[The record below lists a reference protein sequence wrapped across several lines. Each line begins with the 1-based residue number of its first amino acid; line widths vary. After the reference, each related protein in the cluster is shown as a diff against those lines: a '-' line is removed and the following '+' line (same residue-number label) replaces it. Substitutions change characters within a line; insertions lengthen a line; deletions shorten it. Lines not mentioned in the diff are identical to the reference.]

1 MALHGLDVS
10 RSRGSESVEG
20 TESGGGRVK
29 VPKSVIPR
37 ISVLCDVGGTHV
49 LQLFAG
55 LTALRRNG
63 QIQLDYRLPPSP
75 ETRRLHGGSLWFQA
89 DFAGR
94 LVKVCID
101 LFDGG
106 AFASPDGLEKAD
118 VYFKR
123 SYDSRVVQTLDP
135 STRQKVKRLGLNLFC
150 LGDTDKDIA
159 VRTAIERRHRRNA
172 GKPLTS
178 DEWRFR
184 ATLLVSSWS
193 PSWLPRTVGRHLIP
207 RESAFRARAGVR
219 RHERVVFQP
228 RVYPPEMAPTAPDI
242 LDVNEQR
249 ASLVRALRRRFGHR
263 FIGGVCRSRFADQR
277 YADCLTP
284 LPDDQWTYIRMLRTC
299 SVAVV
304 TDGIHGSI
312 PWKVPEFLATGLCI
326 VAEPLKYEL
335 PSPLLP
341 GEHLLEYSTEEAC
354 LEACDRLLSNPQLR
368 GSMEGANLAYFDT
381 HVRAE
386 RLMARCIAIASESAS

>member
-1 MALHGLDVS
+1 MQTSLVP
-10 RSRGSESVEG
+10 
-20 TESGGGRVK
+20 RV
-29 VPKSVIPR
+29 
-37 ISVLCDVGGTHV
+37 SVLCDVGGTHV

-55 LTALRRNG
+55 LTALRRKG
-63 QIQLDYRLPPSP
+63 QIRLDYRLRPTP
-75 ETRRLHGGSLWFQA
+75 ETRTIHGGSLWLHA
-89 DFAGR
+89 DFGGR
-94 LVKVCID
+94 VAKVCID

-106 AFASPDGLEKAD
+106 KVASPDGLEKAD

-123 SYDSRVVQTLDP
+123 SYDTRVVQTLVP
-135 STRQKVKRLGLNLFC
+135 SARRKVKRFGLNLFC
-150 LGDTDKDIA
+150 LGDADKD
-159 VRTAIERRHRRNA
+159 VHERTAIERRLRREL
-172 GKPLTS
+172 GKPLTR

-184 ATLLVSSWS
+184 ATALLSSWS
-193 PSWLPRTVGRHLIP
+193 PRWLPRTIGRYLIP
-207 RESAFRARAGVR
+207 RESAFRAPPGVPR
-219 RHERVVFQP
+219 RETVVFQP
-228 RVYPPEMAPTAPDI
+228 RVYAPEMAPTAPDI
-242 LDVNEQR
+242 LDINERR
-249 ASLVRALRRRFGHR
+249 ASLVRALRRHFGHR
-263 FIGGVCRSRFADQR
+263 FIGGVCRGRFADQR

-312 PWKVPEFLATGLCI
+312 PWKVPEFLAGGLCI

-354 LEACDRLLSNPQLR
+354 LDACDRLLSNPHLR
-368 GSMEGANLAYFDT
+368 RSMESANLAYFDS

-386 RLMARCIAIASESAS
+386 RLLARCISVASESFA